1 MKREADNTATVLVPG
16 VVSLAASSRRT
27 LKHGDSFAMFDELG
41 DVVDVELSPAG
52 LFHHDTRYL
61 SRLSFTIEGHRP
73 LVLSSTVQPD
83 NVMLDVDLTNP
94 DLFDREGNLVLGKD
108 TFHIGRSK
116 FLWQASC
123 YELFTV
129 TSYSESRRRLNCALE
144 FDADFADLFEIRGY
158 RRSARGRITA
168 QVLSRNEVEYTYAS
182 LDGIPRRM
190 PFSSARTP
198 PRLPEPAPTSALAR
212 PPRERRQTAVPTK
225 GPEGD
230 GGPRGERRFF
240 FPRRIARRRLA
251 AA

>member
-1 MKREADNTATVLVPG
+1 MKREAENTGTVLVPG

-129 TSYSESRRRLNCALE
+129 TSYSESRRRLHLALD
-144 FDADFADLFEIRGY
+144 FAADFSDLFEIRGY
-158 RRSARGRITA
+158 RRSRRGAVRARIEGTH
-168 QVLSRNEVEYTYAS
+168 EVRFEYES
-182 LDGIPRRM
+182 LDGMPR
-190 PFSSARTP
+190 ST
-198 PRLPEPAPTSALAR
+198 RLS
-212 PPRERRQTAVPTK
+212 
-225 GPEGD
+225 
-230 GGPRGERRFF
+230 F
-240 FPRRIARRRLA
+240 
-251 AA
+251 

>member
-129 TSYSESRRRLNCALE
+129 TSYSESRRRLNCAHE

-158 RRSARGRITA
+158 GAAHADASRRRCFRATRWNTPMHRSMACRAECAST
-168 QVLSRNEVEYTYAS
+168 SR
-182 LDGIPRRM
+182 R
-190 PFSSARTP
+190 
-198 PRLPEPAPTSALAR
+198 
-212 PPRERRQTAVPTK
+212 
-225 GPEGD
+225 
-230 GGPRGERRFF
+230 
-240 FPRRIARRRLA
+240 ARRG
-251 AA
+251 

>member
-108 TFHIGRSK
+108 TFHIARSK
-116 FLWQASC
+116 FLWRGPSP
-123 YELFTV
+123 ELLPLQDHNEARHPPPSAPAVWSLF
-129 TSYSESRRRLNCALE
+129 SAPFLNRR
-144 FDADFADLFEIRGY
+144 
-158 RRSARGRITA
+158 
-168 QVLSRNEVEYTYAS
+168 V
-182 LDGIPRRM
+182 PR
-190 PFSSARTP
+190 
-198 PRLPEPAPTSALAR
+198 
-212 PPRERRQTAVPTK
+212 
-225 GPEGD
+225 
-230 GGPRGERRFF
+230 
-240 FPRRIARRRLA
+240 
-251 AA
+251 